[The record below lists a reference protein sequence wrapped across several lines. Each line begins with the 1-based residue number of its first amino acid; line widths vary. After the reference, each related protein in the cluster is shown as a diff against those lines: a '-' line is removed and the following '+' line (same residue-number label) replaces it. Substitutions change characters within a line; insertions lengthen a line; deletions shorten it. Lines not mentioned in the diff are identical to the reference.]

1 MSDQYKNLIDA
12 LGAATILQVD
22 GYLLDNWNVESD
34 LFEDDDAIVL
44 EFSYTDSDGLT
55 FEFQFSKKALEEA
68 VVSGFANSQIR
79 VVDNTNTP
87 VTFVLFDLKPHSVK
101 KDVDTAEK

>member
-22 GYLLDNWNVESD
+22 GYLLDKWNVESEM
-34 LFEDDDAIVL
+34 EDDGDIVL